1 LGVWNWGKTC
11 RVRPRSNDHDR
22 AVQSV
27 EPLTS
32 IYIPFGEQGHVCSN
46 DLPKSLPVR
55 RNAARFPT
63 RHAAVV
69 VDGLGLGLAFKN
81 IGHVFDGL
89 DIGLAFDGIGFGLA
103 SENRGFAFEGFGLA
117 FKGLK

>member
-1 LGVWNWGKTC
+1 M
-11 RVRPRSNDHDR
+11 
-22 AVQSV
+22 
-27 EPLTS
+27 
-32 IYIPFGEQGHVCSN
+32 CSN

-69 VDGLGLGLAFKN
+69 VVDGLGLAFKN

-89 DIGLAFDGIGFGLA
+89 DIGLAFEGL
-103 SENRGFAFEGFGLA
+103 GLPMTPLA
-117 FKGLK
+117 LPLTALALALLLKTVVLPLKVLALPLKALSN

>member
-1 LGVWNWGKTC
+1 M
-11 RVRPRSNDHDR
+11 
-22 AVQSV
+22 
-27 EPLTS
+27 
-32 IYIPFGEQGHVCSN
+32 CSN

-63 RHAAVV
+63 RHAAVVV

-103 SENRGFAFEGFGLA
+103 SENRGFACEGFGLA